1 MLFDTFLQRKLAQLR
16 DNFKSFEKNSK
27 EYPLLNIYEKE
38 GVYTVK
44 AVLPGVNPETVDIT
58 YNNGLLTIEGIKN
71 ELYKEEDCKE
81 CIRGEITTGKF
92 SRAIRVGDKIDA
104 SSIEAKFKDG
114 ILELTL
120 KTIPEAAPKKILV
133 H

>member
-1 MLFDTFLQRKLAQLR
+1 MLFDTFLQRQLAQLR
-16 DNFKSFEKNSK
+16 DNFKSFEKKSN
-27 EYPLLNIYEKE
+27 EYPLLNIYEKD

-44 AVLPGVNPETVDIT
+44 AILPGVEPKTVDIT
-58 YNNGLLTIEGIKN
+58 YNNGLLTIEGEKN
-71 ELYKEEDCKE
+71 ELYSEENCLE
-81 CIRGEITTGKF
+81 CIRGEIVTGKY

-120 KTIPEAAPKKILV
+120 ITIPEAVPKKILV